1 MDQLHRLLPLTGRR
15 LTVDGQLR
23 SFNNKSGSGS
33 RLVISVFAQL
43 LTPAGVP
50 VSDPLLPLSPCAPLS
65 LSSSPLLHLP
75 EALRKL
81 NSQQMTNQL
90 EREETEFN

>member
-43 LTPAGVP
+43 LTPVAWNVFYSLPRANFLCEQKVAKSHLRNVVP
-50 VSDPLLPLSPCAPLS
+50 
-65 LSSSPLLHLP
+65 
-75 EALRKL
+75 
-81 NSQQMTNQL
+81 
-90 EREETEFN
+90 